1 MYICQHYRTETM
13 SERGGVGG
21 GGGGGDPRLIRR
33 CVVINIFTN
42 VGTLVSFTLF
52 VKTITVSR

>member
-1 MYICQHYRTETM
+1 MADVHLSALQDRDHVRG
-13 SERGGVGG
+13 GGVGA
-21 GGGGGDPRLIRR
+21 GDPRLIRR